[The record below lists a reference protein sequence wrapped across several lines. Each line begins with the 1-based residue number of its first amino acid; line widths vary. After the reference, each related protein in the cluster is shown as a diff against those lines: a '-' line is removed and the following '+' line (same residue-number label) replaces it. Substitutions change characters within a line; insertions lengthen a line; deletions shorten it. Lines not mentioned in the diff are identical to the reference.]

1 MSLKG
6 NLNILEKIIK
16 KYKNIQFQQKKN
28 RKVDKDGNKNVVT
41 ISYKIKFIVC
51 ARFMTGSLSN
61 IVDKLAKGIHKIQ
74 CKNCNYFLESES
86 VGDKLMK

>member
-6 NLNILEKIIK
+6 NLNILEKTQK
-16 KYKNIQFQQKKN
+16 STKNFQFQQKKN

-51 ARFMTGSLSN
+51 VRFMTGSLSN
-61 IVDKLAKGIHKIQ
+61 IVDKKELTKLNSKIATIFQ
-74 CKNCNYFLESES
+74 NPKVS
-86 VGDKLMK
+86 VAN